1 MRKKQKKAEE
11 LQEENRQKRSTLLR
25 KKNIKELIAPSGIDA
40 RDIDNLE
47 IISNAKRYAR
57 SFFVSS
63 LPRMASF
70 PELFRE
76 MYLFGDI
83 NTSVYIR
90 PIAEAQS
97 QNELN
102 KVINELEV
110 ERITATDRGN
120 INRESIIAQKK
131 SEAEHFRDEIAA
143 GFNKLYEASVVATIF
158 AYSKEDLD
166 RYTKLLSTAMSKTLV
181 GIKSAW

>member
-40 RDIDNLE
+40 RDIDNLQ

-70 PELFRE
+70 PELF
-76 MYLFGDI
+76 
-83 NTSVYIR
+83 SIR
-90 PIAEAQS
+90 RQ
-97 QNELN
+97 
-102 KVINELEV
+102 
-110 ERITATDRGN
+110 
-120 INRESIIAQKK
+120 QKK
-131 SEAEHFRDEIAA
+131 TR
-143 GFNKLYEASVVATIF
+143 
-158 AYSKEDLD
+158 
-166 RYTKLLSTAMSKTLV
+166 
-181 GIKSAW
+181 